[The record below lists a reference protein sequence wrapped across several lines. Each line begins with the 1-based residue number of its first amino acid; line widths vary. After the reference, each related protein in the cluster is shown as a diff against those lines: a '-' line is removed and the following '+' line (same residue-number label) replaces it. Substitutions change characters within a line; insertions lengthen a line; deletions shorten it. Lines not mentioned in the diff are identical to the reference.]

1 MPLGQVSQPGY
12 DESMLVIHEESNLD
26 IDRVG
31 QDSDPE
37 DNVNDRTDQIIAE
50 DVKERMNTSHDSLNS
65 GVEETN
71 ALMQSKRNQSVY
83 PLVQQDDSM
92 LFGIKQSQSRMTIS
106 YSPAQIVRSQTM
118 GNNLRQD
125 QE

>member
-1 MPLGQVSQPGY
+1 M
-12 DESMLVIHEESNLD
+12 MVIHEESNLD

-37 DNVNDRTDQIIAE
+37 ENVNDRTDQIIAE

-71 ALMQSKRNQSVY
+71 ALMQSKRN
-83 PLVQQDDSM
+83 
-92 LFGIKQSQSRMTIS
+92 
-106 YSPAQIVRSQTM
+106 
-118 GNNLRQD
+118 
-125 QE
+125 